1 MNRMSNLGGM
11 IYLSMN
17 TYILD
22 TNLFFNMQAGLG
34 FGQTTEQ
41 VMQNMTLCGEKA
53 QLYMPPRIVEEFF
66 GFFENKEQETVKKL
80 LSHIIVKSPNIDA
93 FQFPAAVFYTLVDDI
108 RNRSYR
114 GLRTGEE
121 EIEQAA
127 QSFMG
132 AATLSKME
140 FQKKVGVQI
149 KGFRDRYRQ
158 ATRVGFL
165 DSVADLDIIVLAKE
179 LDGTVVSTDEG
190 LLKWS
195 RFFGVKEMSPSVF
208 GEKMRSVLPDILR
221 HQA

>member
-1 MNRMSNLGGM
+1 
-11 IYLSMN
+11 
-17 TYILD
+17 
-22 TNLFFNMQAGLG
+22 MQAGLQ

-41 VMQNMTLCGEKA
+41 VMKAMTLCGGKV
-53 QLYMPPRIVEEFF
+53 QLYMPPRIIEEFLS
-66 GFFENKEQETVKKL
+66 FFDNKEQEVIKKL
-80 LSHIIVKSPNIDA
+80 LSHIIVKSPNIDS
-93 FQFPAAVFYTLVDDI
+93 FQFPASIFYTLVDDI

-127 QSFMG
+127 QSFIG
-132 AATLSKME
+132 AHTLSKME
-140 FQKKVGVQI
+140 FQKKIGVQI

-179 LDGTVVSTDEG
+179 LDGVVISTDEG

-195 RFFGVKEMSPSVF
+195 RLFGVKEMSPSVF
-208 GEKMRSVLPDILR
+208 GEKMRELVPDLL
-221 HQA
+221 HLA

>member
-1 MNRMSNLGGM
+1 MQS
-11 IYLSMN
+11 
-17 TYILD
+17 YILD
-22 TNLFFNMQAGLG
+22 TNLFFNMQAGLR
-34 FGQTTEQ
+34 FGETTEK
-41 VMQNMTLCGEKA
+41 VIENMMLCGKEVK
-53 QLYMPPRIVEEFF
+53 LYMPPRIVEEFLS
-66 GFFENKEQETVKKL
+66 FFENKEQDILKKL
-80 LSHIIVKSPNIDA
+80 LAEITVKSPNIDS
-93 FQFPAAVFYTLVDDI
+93 FQFPASIFYTLVDDI

-132 AATLSKME
+132 ASSLTKME
-140 FQKKVGVQI
+140 FQKKIGVQI

-179 LDGTVVSTDEG
+179 VDGTVISTDEG

-195 RFFGVKEMSPSVF
+195 RLFGVKEMSVSVF
-208 GEKMRSVLPDILR
+208 GEKMSALVPNLR
-221 HQA
+221 RQA

>member
-1 MNRMSNLGGM
+1 MTTEH
-11 IYLSMN
+11 YV
-17 TYILD
+17 LD
-22 TNLFFNMQAGLG
+22 TNLFFNMQAGLH
-34 FGQTTEQ
+34 FGDTTEE
-41 VMQNMTLCGEKA
+41 VIKEMTLCGKHTK
-53 QLYMPPRIVEEFF
+53 LFMPPRIIEEFLS
-66 GFFENKEQETVKKL
+66 FFENKEQDIIKKL
-80 LSHIIVKSPNIDA
+80 LAEITIKSPTINS
-93 FQFPAAVFYTLVDDI
+93 FQFPASIFYTLVDDI

-127 QSFMG
+127 QSLMNAG
-132 AATLSKME
+132 TLSKME

-179 LDGTVVSTDEG
+179 IDGTVVSTDEG

-195 RFFGVKEMSPSVF
+195 RLFGVKEMSPLVF
-208 GEKMRSVLPDILR
+208 GQKMGSLLHRP
-221 HQA
+221 A